1 TETCAAIGLAMFAG
15 RMQRIEARGKYGDVF
30 ERAFYN
36 GVLSGMS
43 ADGKSFFYMNPLEVD
58 PDFNDVNTST
68 LDKEWHP
75 PTTRKEC
82 FDCSCCPPNI
92 VRFIPSFA
100 NYMYTFDEDTLYVHQ
115 FAESEMN
122 FEGMSVTMTTNY
134 PADGTVKISCNT
146 GGKRL
151 AVRVPGWCRKF
162 DINADYE
169 LKNGY
174 AYIDNPSEVVV
185 SFDMPVEVIKAN
197 RRVHDCA
204 GRVAVTRGPV
214 VYCAEGVDNGP
225 DVKNIRID
233 INGSFETAPSEFLLP
248 ALKTTG
254 YRDPASDELYM
265 TADGK
270 YEEVPLTLIPYF
282 GFANRGETD
291 MNVWLLTK

>member
-1 TETCAAIGLAMFAG
+1 
-15 RMQRIEARGKYGDVF
+15 
-30 ERAFYN
+30 
-36 GVLSGMS
+36 
-43 ADGKSFFYMNPLEVD
+43 
-58 PDFNDVNTST
+58 
-68 LDKEWHP
+68 WHP

-100 NYMYTFDEDTLYVHQ
+100 DYMYTFDEDTLYVHQ

-204 GRVAVTRGPV
+204 GRVAITRGPV

-225 DVKNIRID
+225 DVKNIRVD